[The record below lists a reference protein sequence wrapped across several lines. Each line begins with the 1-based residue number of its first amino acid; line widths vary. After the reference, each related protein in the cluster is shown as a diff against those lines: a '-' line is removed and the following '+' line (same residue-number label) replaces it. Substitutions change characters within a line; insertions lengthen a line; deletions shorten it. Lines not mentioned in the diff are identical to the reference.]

1 MPRRPLYQRDA
12 PEGTPFQPRPMRGG
26 VLSGISP
33 SFEKLSRTGRQ
44 VVYVLLTRAPLYSP
58 PERGFLV
65 RLACVKHAA
74 SVRSEPGSNS
84 CVQSIC
90 AVGPHAPRSKPGHAK
105 AQPKLNLGSVST
117 QTAADDRPE
126 LRRGLADSLVK
137 DPTAPAVQTN
147 HRTHPRTRVLL
158 FLPPTPPSVKEYIS
172 GVTRQAQK
180 IPGHEK
186 RPDSKM
192 LTSRVMCQWKRGSGS
207 LALVD
212 ADEDGL

>member
-58 PERGFLV
+58 PEGSFLV

-84 CVQSIC
+84 CVQSNC
-90 AVGPHAPRSKPGHAK
+90 AIGPHAPRPKPRGAK
-105 AQPKLNLGSVST
+105 AQPKLNTRIRQDPNSSWRWTRITTWTCRFPCQRSNG
-117 QTAADDRPE
+117 PE
-126 LRRGLADSLVK
+126 GPVPLRGHLPFYLHTPQPSREKFQGLRQFT
-137 DPTAPAVQTN
+137 PCPCPAVICDARN
-147 HRTHPRTRVLL
+147 RPSAKNSAYCLL
-158 FLPPTPPSVKEYIS
+158 GKGPA
-172 GVTRQAQK
+172 G
-180 IPGHEK
+180 
-186 RPDSKM
+186 
-192 LTSRVMCQWKRGSGS
+192 
-207 LALVD
+207 
-212 ADEDGL
+212 